1 MPILCLS
8 VYELRGIHT
17 HTHTRVLTH
26 TNTICYYICAEF
38 TLSCSV
44 SSVQLLSPVRLL
56 ATPWTT
62 AHQASLST
70 TNSRSLFKLISI
82 ESVMPSNHLIL
93 CCPLLLLPSIFP
105 SIRDFSY
112 ESALCI
118 RWPKFWSFIFNISPS
133 NEHSGWISFKMD
145 WLISLQSKGLSSLLQ
160 HHSSKSSV
168 LWHQLSL

>member
-1 MPILCLS
+1 MYINAHTMPEC
-8 VYELRGIHT
+8 VWAQRHTHT

-93 CCPLLLLPSIFP
+93 CLPLLLLPSILP
-105 SIRDFSY
+105 SIRGFSN
-112 ESALCI
+112 ESALHI
-118 RWPKFWSFIFNISPS
+118 RRPNSSHNKTNNHFTPIMYIFLLVI
-133 NEHSGWISFKMD
+133 FL
-145 WLISLQSKGLSSLLQ
+145 LIFMVLFGFHFLFGLLYHL
-160 HHSSKSSV
+160 
-168 LWHQLSL
+168 